1 MKRLLMLA
9 LVFQLSGCAVI
20 NSIFMAPYDNNEYA
34 LVNKV
39 RTLAETS
46 DNCDG
51 NTVKELYLTTYE
63 LKNYSQYI
71 PRNSNQMKLNDDLFT
86 MVDELYKKQNPSPVY
101 CKAKL
106 NIIKHSAER
115 IQQVTGS
122 KSR

>member
-1 MKRLLMLA
+1 MKRLLMIV

-34 LVNKV
+34 LVNKI

-63 LKNYSQYI
+63 LKNYSEYL

-86 MVDELYKKQNPSPVY
+86 VVDELYKKQNPSSIY